1 MKLIAKPSECITRVD
16 RDVSRGRSNSSK
28 EDSLL
33 LSLFLSLSV
42 PRPAERNR
50 CDRPSDSCPGALF
63 PFRIYFSALETI
75 RQLRRHVSHIRRR
88 RTGRDSSTGD
98 DAGPATKLFILRVT
112 FFFFHSL
119 FRFLSLSSSLSTRA
133 LSSFSSLVSN
143 TRKAKFRRSFFP
155 APPADFEKEKEKK
168 RRGRGGSFSMFARFI
183 LPVVETNGGT
193 STSAE
198 RELRGDV
205 SRKSTIRACPD

>member
-1 MKLIAKPSECITRVD
+1 MHYA
-16 RDVSRGRSNSSK
+16 GRSRRFERTFEFVEGRFPPS
-28 EDSLL
+28 

-50 CDRPSDSCPGALF
+50 CDRLSDSCPGALF

-98 DAGPATKLFILRVT
+98 DAGPATKLFTLRVT

-119 FRFLSLSSSLSTRA
+119 FCFLSLSSSLSQLVLFRHFPR
-133 LSSFSSLVSN
+133 SSRILGE
-143 TRKAKFRRSFFP
+143 RSFVDLFSPRRRPISRKRKRKKEEGGEDLSRCSP
-155 APPADFEKEKEKK
+155 ASSCPSS
-168 RRGRGGSFSMFARFI
+168 RR
-183 LPVVETNGGT
+183 TGT